1 MLPGLSGGTVNR
13 PRRKEEELRNSGA
26 LFEEAMCWLGERLQH
41 YVIRPRVLSAAELEV
56 ETDLQHVSVRLDAGI
71 RKRDTGAA
79 YRWGADQRARAV
91 VTEPVVIVLDKPG
104 EPVREG
110 VFTADASRPAALCR
124 ACA

>member
-56 ETDLQHVSVRLDAGI
+56 ETDLQTSVFVLIPVFAKATPPHTAGVQ
-71 RKRDTGAA
+71 TNA
-79 YRWGADQRARAV
+79 
-91 VTEPVVIVLDKPG
+91 PG
-104 EPVREG
+104 V
-110 VFTADASRPAALCR
+110 ALLNP
-124 ACA
+124 